1 MPLKKRGGELAL
13 PLLGRQ
19 VMPFYSSA
27 LFSTVL
33 AVLLGGCGART
44 GLNSPDDG
52 ADGGVESDGS
62 TLPDVL
68 FSDVPT
74 DIPNDIPTDI
84 PLDVPADVW
93 IPMCPD
99 SVRVSG
105 REASIPVDTIWA
117 LDTSFS
123 MEDDLVRMSDNIERF
138 WDALSMANVD
148 SRTIFVSQEGYA
160 PPPPAGFSGRFLEVN
175 ERVGSWDAL
184 LRLLSAHEY
193 YGSRLR
199 PDAITHFIVVTD
211 DDSRAMPWENFF
223 ASMTEILG
231 HEFTFHAVAS
241 EQLPPTP
248 DNPRGVCSS
257 SNGSAYRAGAEY
269 YALADETGGLKMSI
283 CEDDWSELFERINE
297 RIAVRVPLP
306 CAYSLP
312 SPPPPGITYRADR
325 FTVLANV
332 PGESGPRVVPRVDG
346 EESCD
351 AGAEGWWFFEGSD
364 RVHLCASTC
373 TEYEAVDARIEI
385 DLGCDM

>member
-1 MPLKKRGGELAL
+1 
-13 PLLGRQ
+13 
-19 VMPFYSSA
+19 MPFRFSA
-27 LFSTVL
+27 LCSTVL
-33 AVLLGGCGART
+33 AVLLSACGART
-44 GLNSPDDG
+44 GLNSPDEG
-52 ADGGVESDGS
+52 TDGGIESDVS
-62 TLPDVL
+62 TRLDAMADVFL
-68 FSDVPT
+68 DTPTDVPT
-74 DIPNDIPTDI
+74 DVPADI

-93 IPMCPD
+93 VPMCPD
-99 SVRVSG
+99 SVRVAG

-123 MEDDLVRMSDNIERF
+123 MEDDLTRMRDNIEAY
-138 WDALSMANVD
+138 WSALSMANVD
-148 SRTIFVSQEGYA
+148 SRTIFVTQAGYA

-184 LRLLSAHEY
+184 LRLLSAHDY
-193 YGSRLR
+193 YGPRLR
-199 PDAITHFIVVTD
+199 PDATTHFIVVTD
-211 DDSRAMPWENFF
+211 DDSRAMPWENFLE
-223 ASMTEILG
+223 SMTAVLG
-231 HEFTFHAVAS
+231 HDFTFHAVAS

-269 YALADETGGLKMSI
+269 YALADETGGLKMSS
-283 CEDDWSELFERINE
+283 CDDDWSALFDRINE

-312 SPPPPGITYRADR
+312 SPPPAGVTYRPDR
-325 FTVLANV
+325 FTVLATV
-332 PGESGPRVVPRVDG
+332 PGEAGPRVVPRVAN

-351 AGAEGWWFFEGSD
+351 GAEGWWFFAGSN

-373 TEYEAVDARIEI
+373 AEYEAVDARIEV